1 MFLNVDK
8 AGAGDYAGRD
18 KSSGTLSRITNPVF
32 ADRGEN
38 GRIQIATTAFVDP
51 PEKRK
56 ADVLL

>member
-8 AGAGDYAGRD
+8 ARAGDYAGRG
-18 KSSGTLSRITNPVF
+18 KSSGKLSRITNPVF